1 MMLPAP
7 KNRAKVMKPKL
18 MISWVRRVEFIG
30 NTQKTK
36 MSYSSNV
43 AYDTAN

>member
-30 NTQKTK
+30 NTQENKNEQQLK
-36 MSYSSNV
+36 CCL
-43 AYDTAN
+43 